1 MPSTIEQLHREFND
15 QGLTILA
22 INLGEERDTLAGWLK
37 SRNITSTVLLEPTG
51 AVAKSYGIAYTPT
64 VFLVDRDGKL
74 VGKCIGV
81 RPWTGDKGRAVLR
94 LLLARPSSSS

>member
-1 MPSTIEQLHREFND
+1 
-15 QGLTILA
+15 
-22 INLGEERDTLAGWLK
+22 
-37 SRNITSTVLLEPTG
+37 VLLDATS

-81 RPWTGDKGRAVLR
+81 RPWADDKGRALLR
-94 LLLARPSSSS
+94 LLLAR

>member
-1 MPSTIEQLHREFND
+1 LPSTIEQVHQDFKD
-15 QGLTILA
+15 QGLAVLA
-22 INLGEERDTLAGWLK
+22 IHLGEERDMLAAWLK
-37 SRNITSTVLLEPTG
+37 SRSVTSTVLIEATG

-64 VFLVDRDGKL
+64 VVLVDRDGKL

-81 RPWTGDKGRAVLR
+81 RSWTGDKGRAILR